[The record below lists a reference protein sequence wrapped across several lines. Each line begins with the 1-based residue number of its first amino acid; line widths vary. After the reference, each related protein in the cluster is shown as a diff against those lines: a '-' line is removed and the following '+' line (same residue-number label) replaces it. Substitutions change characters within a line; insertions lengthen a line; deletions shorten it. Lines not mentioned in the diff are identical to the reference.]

1 MRANKN
7 MGHRDRTGR
16 GTANAL
22 ASPPVYTAG
31 QRKTR
36 RMGLRILAG
45 IITPPP
51 AQRFAPAHPRRFRG
65 RFPARRPVDPGARTP
80 TSIGFPAFRPEP
92 ALNSK
97 CSLAASRKG
106 AISPWSSFDT
116 THPGTS
122 PPNSISCTPPVQH
135 GRGRTPRDLWGLSGL
150 VTPTGSFLPPSRWP
164 HSLATAA
171 IR

>member
-7 MGHRDRTGR
+7 MDHRDRTGR

-51 AQRFAPAHPRRFRG
+51 AGASHRPRTSPIQRVTHRHIPGGFGGVFPPGGRLTPAHAPPRPSGFPLSDRNPTLTPGVHWLRPVRG
-65 RFPARRPVDPGARTP
+65 RFPPG
-80 TSIGFPAFRPEP
+80 P
-92 ALNSK
+92 ALTRPTRELRHQTQSPVHPRY
-97 CSLAASRKG
+97 STGG
-106 AISPWSSFDT
+106 A
-116 THPGTS
+116 
-122 PPNSISCTPPVQH
+122 
-135 GRGRTPRDLWGLSGL
+135 GRQETCRGYQGW
-150 VTPTGSFLPPSRWP
+150 
-164 HSLATAA
+164 
-171 IR
+171 

>member
-7 MGHRDRTGR
+7 MDHRDRTGR

-51 AQRFAPAHPRRFRG
+51 AQRFAPAPDQPHPARNAPAHPRRFRG

-92 ALNSK
+92 ALNSR

-106 AISPWSSFDT
+106 AISPWYSFDT

-135 GRGRTPRDLWGLSGL
+135 GMGPDAKRPVGVIRVGN
-150 VTPTGSFLPPSRWP
+150 P
-164 HSLATAA
+164 H
-171 IR
+171 R